1 MDTIFL
7 WASVTA
13 DFVNPT
19 AFFLNM
25 CVRIDKTGS
34 KLICIYT
41 WGYKIKFQ
49 YTKFSFLLD
58 FFFNSRFLSY
68 ILFLSRDLFR
78 GKYIS
83 FYLNAITLPLFFFQV
98 LPPFLLPLT
107 LSFSLPSLDTRTY
120 MHTHTHTQISNLKS
134 PIRRNRNE
142 TPIFRFSFFP
152 KRSNRERRR
161 CVFPVESTGRY
172 FMYWSFVA
180 M

>member
-1 MDTIFL
+1 MEWNVLLRQRVISSMDTIFL

-25 CVRIDKTGS
+25 CVRINKTGS
-34 KLICIYT
+34 KLIYIYT

-68 ILFLSRDLFR
+68 IFFLSRDLFR

-98 LPPFLLPLT
+98 LSPFLLSLT

-120 MHTHTHTQISNLKS
+120 MHTHTNFQFKITDTEK
-134 PIRRNRNE
+134 P
-142 TPIFRFSFFP
+142 
-152 KRSNRERRR
+152 
-161 CVFPVESTGRY
+161 
-172 FMYWSFVA
+172 
-180 M
+180 